1 MPLLN
6 KFNFSQY
13 FQFACS
19 DATYHVASWSYSDGR
34 VTLVVDYQT
43 DLEGREASAYFSF
56 NQLFIRHEPIAL
68 QFTIRSNGV
77 MLIIADESSTSL
89 IIRYIFLSA
98 SAAAVFL
105 LVIGSW
111 AHKMAGV

>member
-13 FQFACS
+13 FHFSCS
-19 DATYHVASWSYSDGR
+19 DATYQVVSWSYSEGK

-56 NQLFIRHEPIAL
+56 NQLFIRHQAITLP
-68 QFTIRSNGV
+68 FTVKSDRV
-77 MLIIADESSTSL
+77 MLVIAD
-89 IIRYIFLSA
+89 
-98 SAAAVFL
+98 
-105 LVIGSW
+105 
-111 AHKMAGV
+111 